1 MSKLTNEEKAKI
13 YNDLLFKF
21 QKTQEQIRLIKANN
35 FELSENDAKKVQMLE
50 SHLRDIYN
58 QTQRLY

>member
-1 MSKLTNEEKAKI
+1 MANLTNEEKAKI

-21 QKTQEQIRLIKANN
+21 QRTQEQIRQIKANN
-35 FELSENDAKKVQMLE
+35 FELSTEDEKKVKKLE
-50 SHLRDIYN
+50 VVLREIYN

>member
-1 MSKLTNEEKAKI
+1 MSNLTNEEKAKI

-21 QKTQEQIRLIKANN
+21 QRTQEQIRLIKANN

>member
-1 MSKLTNEEKAKI
+1 VSKLTNEEKAKI

-21 QKTQEQIRLIKANN
+21 QRTQEQIRLIKANN
-35 FELSENDAKKVQMLE
+35 FELSENDAKKVQILE
-50 SHLRDIYN
+50 AQLRDIYN

>member
-21 QKTQEQIRLIKANN
+21 QRTQEQIRLIKANN

>member
-1 MSKLTNEEKAKI
+1 MATLTNEEKAKI

-21 QKTQEQIRLIKANN
+21 QRTQEQIRLIKANN
-35 FELSENDAKKVQMLE
+35 FELSESDAKKVQKLE
-50 SHLRDIYN
+50 VLLREIYN